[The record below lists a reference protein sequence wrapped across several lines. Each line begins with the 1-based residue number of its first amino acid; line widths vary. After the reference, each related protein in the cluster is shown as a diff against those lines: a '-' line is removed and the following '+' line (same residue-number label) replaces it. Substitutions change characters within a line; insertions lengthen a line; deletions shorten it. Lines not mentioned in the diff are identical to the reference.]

1 MKNCRLTNENYCLV
15 DMCNESAYEVNES
28 VWFYRNEAK
37 PYLDKKKAC
46 IETAVKFAEDWN
58 TSSESCSKQQSTLR
72 EVLESS
78 SFTSTEFHAQRPEI
92 LAKFEDNIGSCVRT
106 DDYDIRSTGFQWH
119 GILLVA
125 ALLTIFV
132 GLLIRGKKTAGQN
145 LRSNQ
150 IVREKLCNQHVN

>member
-15 DMCNESAYEVNES
+15 DMCIEILYEVNES
-28 VWFYRNEAK
+28 IWFYRNGSK
-37 PYLDKKKAC
+37 TFLDKKKAC
-46 IETAVKFAEDWN
+46 IETAVRFLDDWN
-58 TSSESCSKQQSTLR
+58 TSSESCSRLQSSWR
-72 EVLESS
+72 EVLEREV
-78 SFTSTEFHAQRPEI
+78 FTNTKFPARRSEI

-106 DDYDIRSTGFQWH
+106 DDNDFLSTGFQWH

-132 GLLIRGKKTAGQN
+132 GLLIRGNKTAGQS

-150 IVREKLCNQHVN
+150 IREKLCN